1 MRHGHLV
8 RLLIAIALGCGACL
22 VAWSGWAW
30 LALHRPYAGW
40 EGEAAE
46 IVLEPG
52 LDAGKVL
59 DRLSE
64 AGVIRHP
71 RLARLW
77 LSWRGA
83 AERLHAGEYRFDT
96 RASTA
101 EVLRRLERG
110 DVVLH
115 AVTLPEG
122 LTYVEIAERLDGAG
136 FGPVEALIEAFGDP
150 TPVRDLDPKAT
161 DLEGYLFPDTY
172 HFPRG
177 ARPEQIVDTLV
188 QRFREVMGTAFV
200 AEADRMGLE
209 VREAVILASMIERET
224 SVPDERERISQV
236 FHNRL
241 ERGMRLECDPTVI
254 YALQR
259 AGRSVE
265 ALTYADL
272 KFESPWNTYVVQ
284 GLPVGPI
291 GNPGRE
297 SLLASLRPSEG
308 SELYFVASPE
318 GGHRFSRDLA
328 GHLRAVA
335 AWRRHVRS
343 SR

>member
-1 MRHGHLV
+1 VKHGHLV
-8 RLLIAIALGCGACL
+8 RFLILIALVCGAGFIG
-22 VAWSGWAW
+22 WSSWAW
-30 LALHRPYAGW
+30 LALHRPYAAW

-52 LDAGKVL
+52 LDAGTVL
-59 DRLSE
+59 RRLSE
-64 AGVIRHP
+64 AGVIRRP
-71 RLARLW
+71 GLSRLW

-96 RASTA
+96 PASSV

-115 AVTLPEG
+115 SVTLPEG
-122 LTYVEIAERLDGAG
+122 LTYIEIAGRLADGG
-136 FGPVEALIEAFGDP
+136 FGPEETLIEVFGDP
-150 TPVRDLDPKAT
+150 TLVRDLDPEAA

-177 ARPEQIVDTLV
+177 ARPDQIAETLV
-188 QRFREVMGTAFV
+188 ERFREIMGPEFV
-200 AEADRMGLE
+200 TEADRKALK

-241 ERGMRLECDPTVI
+241 ARGMRLECDPTVM
-254 YALQR
+254 YALER
-259 AGRSVE
+259 GGRPVE
-265 ALTYADL
+265 TLSYADL
-272 KFESPWNTYVVQ
+272 KFESPWNTYVVR
-284 GLPVGPI
+284 GLPRGPI

-308 SELYFVASPE
+308 NDLYFVASPE

-335 AWRRHVRS
+335 AWRRHVSS

>member
-1 MRHGHLV
+1 MRHGHLI
-8 RLLIAIALGCGACL
+8 RLLIL
-22 VAWSGWAW
+22 VALACGLGFVGWSGWAW
-30 LALHRPYAGW
+30 LALHRPYAAW
-40 EGEAAE
+40 EGDAAE
-46 IVLEPG
+46 VVLEPG
-52 LDAGKVL
+52 LDAGTVVS
-59 DRLSE
+59 RLSD

-71 RLARLW
+71 RLSRYW
-77 LSWRGA
+77 LAWRGA
-83 AERLHAGEYRFDT
+83 AERLHAGEYRFD
-96 RASTA
+96 RPASPVQ
-101 EVLRRLERG
+101 VLRRLERG

-115 AVTLPEG
+115 SVTLPEG
-122 LTYVEIAERLDGAG
+122 LTYVEIAERLEGAG

-150 TPVRDLDPKAT
+150 APVRDLDPVAA

-172 HFPRG
+172 QFPRG
-177 ARPEQIVDTLV
+177 TRPRQITETLV
-188 QRFREVMGTAFV
+188 RRFREMMGTEFV
-200 AEADRMGLE
+200 AEADRRGLS
-209 VREAVILASMIERET
+209 VREAVTLASMIERET

-241 ERGMRLECDPTVI
+241 ARGMRLECDPTVI
-254 YALQR
+254 YAHAR
-259 AGRSVE
+259 EGRPVE
-265 ALTYADL
+265 KLSYADL
-272 KFESPWNTYVVQ
+272 KLDSPWNTYVVR
-284 GLPVGPI
+284 GLPRGPI

-308 SELYFVASPE
+308 DDLYFVAAPE

>member
-1 MRHGHLV
+1 
-8 RLLIAIALGCGACL
+8 LIAVVCGVGL
-22 VAWSGWAW
+22 IGWSSWAW
-30 LALHRPYAGW
+30 LALHRPYAAW

-52 LDAGKVL
+52 LDAGTVL
-59 DRLSE
+59 RRLSE
-64 AGVIRHP
+64 AGVIRRP
-71 RLARLW
+71 RLSRLW
-77 LSWRGA
+77 LSWQGT
-83 AERLHAGEYRFDT
+83 AEGLHAGEYRFDT
-96 RASTA
+96 PASPV

-110 DVVLH
+110 DVILH
-115 AVTLPEG
+115 SVTLPEG
-122 LTYVEIAERLDGAG
+122 LTHIEIARRLDERG
-136 FGPVEALIEAFGDP
+136 FGPAETLIEVFGDP
-150 TPVRDLDPKAT
+150 TLVRDLDPEAA

-177 ARPEQIVDTLV
+177 ARPKQIAETLV
-188 QRFREVMGTAFV
+188 ERFREVMGPEFV
-200 AEADRMGLE
+200 TEADSRALK

-241 ERGMRLECDPTVI
+241 ARGMRLECDPTVM
-254 YALQR
+254 YALER
-259 AGRSVE
+259 AGRPVE
-265 ALTYADL
+265 TLSYADL

-284 GLPVGPI
+284 GLPRGPI

-308 SELYFVASPE
+308 KDLYFVASPE
-318 GGHRFSRDLA
+318 GGHRFSQDHA

>member
-1 MRHGHLV
+1 VRHGHLI
-8 RLLIAIALGCGACL
+8 RFLILAGLACGLAL

-30 LALHRPYAGW
+30 FALHRPYAAW
-40 EGEAAE
+40 EGDAAE
-46 IVLEPG
+46 VVLEPG
-52 LDAGKVL
+52 LDAGAVL
-59 DRLSE
+59 GRLSD

-71 RLARLW
+71 RLSRYW
-77 LSWRGA
+77 LAWRGT

-96 RASTA
+96 PASTIQ
-101 EVLRRLERG
+101 VLRRLERG

-115 AVTLPEG
+115 SVTLPEG
-122 LTYVEIAERLDGAG
+122 LTYVEIAERLEGAG
-136 FGPVEALIEAFGDP
+136 FGPVQALIDAFRDAS
-150 TPVRDLDPKAT
+150 PVRDLDPAAA

-177 ARPEQIVDTLV
+177 ARPEQITETLV
-188 QRFREVMGTAFV
+188 LRFREMMGSEFV
-200 AEADRMGLE
+200 AEADRKGLT

-241 ERGMRLECDPTVI
+241 ARGMKLECDPTVI
-254 YALQR
+254 YAHQR

-265 ALTYADL
+265 RLTYADL
-272 KFESPWNTYVVQ
+272 KLESPWNTYVVK
-284 GLPVGPI
+284 GLPRGPI

-297 SLLASLRPSEG
+297 SLLASLRPSDG
-308 SELYFVASPE
+308 NELYFVAAPE